1 MCGTCGCG
9 QTEQTHQHQHAEDV
23 QRIAVEQDIMAAN
36 DRYAASNRAYF
47 ADKHIIAINLMS
59 SPGSGKTSL
68 LVETLTHLQPD
79 YPLAVIEG
87 DQQTDYDAQRIAQTG
102 VSVKQ
107 INTGKGCHLDAHQ
120 VGHAAHELS
129 CDNGLLFIENVGNL
143 VCPSLFDLGEAQRV
157 VILSVTEGDNKPL
170 KYPHMFQAA
179 SLMVINKIDLLPY
192 VEFDVAKCIEYARR
206 VNPAIQTIELSATRQ
221 DNIDA
226 WYHWLAAQVS
236 LMRAA

>member
-9 QTEQTHQHQHAEDV
+9 QPEQTHQHEDARV
-23 QRIAVEQDIMAAN
+23 IAIEQDIMAAN
-36 DRYAASNRAYF
+36 DRYAARNRDYF
-47 ADKHIIAINLMS
+47 ADKHIVAINLMS

-68 LVETLTHLQPD
+68 LVETLTHLPAD

-87 DQQTDYDAQRIAQTG
+87 DQQTDCDAQRIAQTG

-120 VGHAAHELS
+120 VGHAADDLS
-129 CDNGLLFIENVGNL
+129 CDNGILFIENVGNL

-206 VNPAIQTIELSATRQ
+206 VNPGIETIELSATRQ
-221 DNIDA
+221 TNLNA
-226 WYHWLAAQVS
+226 WYDWLTAQVS
-236 LMRAA
+236 LTRGA